1 MARVL
6 IGAAHTLENP
16 GEVYGDLREADL
28 TRKILTKTLPH
39 LARLNIPYK
48 DVPLDLPLTD
58 RINWINATGFSKD
71 NGDIFVE
78 IHVNDGGKT
87 GVESWFRGNS
97 TADNGSQR
105 LAESVLKHLCAKTGF
120 ANNGARSE
128 YDHEMTSL
136 LILNQTNTISTAIEI
151 LYIDN
156 PSDIAILKDESRLEN
171 IGKALAESI
180 DEYLKEVKI
189 NPIPN
194 NKIIP
199 SKKPGFN
206 PMAANNDIDPFGF
219 NPGSALPSP
228 IYNPQPSTFA
238 PKNTFGGSNPPMPM
252 DREQRKSV
260 VKATY
265 QKILGREPTTQEMNT
280 NLNTAVTEAD
290 LTKKLLESDEF
301 KKMVEKAQKFEG
313 LETEVKRLKTELDS
327 AKQIA
332 LDAERTTQNITSA
345 QKFKDEEIKKL
356 TTLLAQKGIIPRG
369 QSADTLNN
377 GKKEKNLPSSGIL
390 PPKRGGIVDLLI
402 KIFKI

>member
-39 LARLNIPYK
+39 LARLNIQYK

-58 RINWINATGFSKD
+58 RISWINNSGFSKD
-71 NGDIFVE
+71 SGDIFVE

-97 TADNGSQR
+97 TVDNDSQR
-105 LAESVLKHLCAKTGF
+105 LAESVLKHLCTKTGF
-120 ANNGARSE
+120 INNGARSE

-156 PSDIAILKDESRLEN
+156 PSDIVILKDDSRLEN

-180 DEYLKEVKI
+180 DEYLKEVKA
-189 NPIPN
+189 NPQAN

-199 SKKPGFN
+199 SKKPAFDPFGT
-206 PMAANNDIDPFGF
+206 MTNNDPFGF
-219 NPGSALPSP
+219 NSGSALPSP
-228 IYNPQPSTFA
+228 TYNPQPSTFV
-238 PKNTFGGSNPPMPM
+238 PKNTVGGSNPPMPM
-252 DREQRKSV
+252 DREQRKAV
-260 VKATY
+260 IKATY
-265 QKILGREPTTQEMNT
+265 LKILGREPTTQEMNT

-290 LTKKLLESDEF
+290 LTKKLLDGDEF
-301 KKMVEKAQKFEG
+301 KKMVEKAQKFDG
-313 LETEVKRLKTELDS
+313 METEIKRLRSELDS
-327 AKQIA
+327 SKQTA
-332 LDAERTTQNITSA
+332 LDAERTTQNMASA

-356 TTLLAQKGIIPRG
+356 STLLAQKGVIPKG
-369 QSADTLNN
+369 QSVDTLNN
-377 GKKEKNLPSSGIL
+377 GKKEKNQPSSAIL